1 MVKTLIS
8 SGEFMRKTILVAAIV
23 IITISLII
31 SLVPK
36 YKAVEINAKE
46 SIVESDEDIYVTDAT
61 YPIHGDVTFRQKGNI
76 TVSNGVLD
84 IRNGATLQFIQANY
98 EKDRHFMTLNNN
110 SKLIMENNAMLTVT
124 PKQLDPWLK
133 FDLTI
138 NNSEL
143 YIKDSKIAFPGWIT
157 ITNSTVVIIN
167 STITN
172 VEEIPTVLD
181 RYDNDDCPLLY
192 FENSNVTIINS
203 RIEHYYECTLPEQVF
218 VSSPS
223 NFTFLPEVNNTFQF
237 IPSNVVMKTDRL
249 TAVIFEITYKA
260 NESYSGTNFV
270 QWTTDGI
277 WHNTTIQ
284 PRNVTETKTH
294 DLFSE
299 GIDNIDDLEKLCVRF
314 ENDGNVNVTFDSVRV
329 VFSYENDIHL
339 VNSKLYAIDTYMDI
353 DFLRRDVDP
362 RDGVTVP
369 TSPSTYF
376 IDADMQHNAL
386 RVCEKS
392 EAYLYNVTVDS
403 SETGGIPETGNPPFI
418 SDDSSTIILYRWL
431 DIRTTDF
438 PGTFLD
444 GVRVEV
450 NLTETPSN
458 IVLNYLG
465 KPINKTEN
473 GKVIVP
479 VPTDVMLPKNWPNSK
494 FIGNYKVECYYSNY
508 FVSSNMSFVQFPYI
522 DKEYNTEL
530 VTVVFTK
537 LIPEFTV
544 NMDVSNSV
552 MQNEVVQVNA
562 TIYNIGTTNAY
573 NVPVIFYDNGKEFA
587 NKNVDVIMEGSKF
600 VSVNWSAVS
609 TTPSEVHNISVVVNP
624 LDVIDVIPETNYENN
639 EAYGLVT
646 VYSRPELSVE
656 NILFS
661 NPFAV
666 EGDEITI
673 SASIFN
679 SGETDAKDAVIKFY
693 KDGMLFN
700 SSNISVAAEDSL
712 FVNISFNTSG
722 EGGNVL
728 ITVKI
733 TNSTPEESNV
743 LNNEKSES
751 IFVYAEHSMVLDSD
765 KVLPPSF
772 TWTGYIIV
780 KNGGCL
786 TLSNATLTMKEN
798 TEKQCEIIVLN
809 NGKLIVQNSVITS
822 DANLKLYLYG
832 NSVLTVI
839 NSTMILD
846 VVGSGESEISIQ
858 NSVINGTVDVGCK
871 MFSAAEFNLNGYLK
885 LNATIAN
892 IENSVINA
900 TDISIGASKLY
911 VNNTNL
917 TSPLTFSMGNAY
929 LINVTVPMITSIDA
943 TVYRSWWLTV
953 DVTDSA
959 GSVLCN
965 ATIKVYSTQTAPFEL
980 VVSSLTDENG
990 TSVIALPTDT
1000 NYLVK
1005 IVYENCTRQIYEYI
1019 ENNTKIAAVLPEVIV
1034 KPSSMLI
1041 KIDDIPEVK
1050 AGETTNI
1057 SGTIKYNIEN
1067 IPIENVTV
1075 TLTLN
1080 GIPYDVK
1087 VESSG
1092 DYSVEITAPNKG
1104 GTYIVKITVVD
1115 HAYNLSS
1122 AEKET
1127 QLTVEGKPVPPPDYT
1142 SLIIG
1147 IVVAIVIIVIV
1158 SVICFKKRGKIKPY
1172 LLILKAKIKKEEFIE
1187 CGECGKK
1194 IPETFK
1200 KCPYCDAEFEEE
1212 LVKCSECSAF
1222 IPSSAEKCPKCGAL
1236 FEE

>member
-1 MVKTLIS
+1 MK
-8 SGEFMRKTILVAAIV
+8 KTILVAALV
-23 IITISLII
+23 IIALSLII
-31 SLVPK
+31 SLAPK

-46 SIVESDEDIYVTDAT
+46 SIVESDEDIYVTDTT
-61 YPIHGDVTFRQKGNI
+61 YPIHGNVTFRQKGNI

-110 SKLIMENNAMLTVT
+110 SKLIMENNATLTVT

-133 FDLTI
+133 FSLTI
-138 NNSEL
+138 DNSEL

-157 ITNSTVVIIN
+157 ITNSNVTIIN

-172 VEEIPTVLD
+172 VEEIPTVLERD
-181 RYDNDDCPLLY
+181 DNDDCPLLY

-218 VSSPS
+218 VSRPS
-223 NFTFLPEVNNTFQF
+223 NFTFLPGVINTFQF
-237 IPSNVVMKTDRL
+237 IPSDVAMKTDRL
-249 TAVIFEITYKA
+249 TAVVLEITYEA
-260 NESYSGTNFV
+260 NDSYDGKNFV
-270 QWTTDGI
+270 QYSKDGLYQ
-277 WHNTTIQ
+277 NTPIQ
-284 PRNVTETKTH
+284 PQNKTDTKIF

-299 GIDNIDDLEKLCVRF
+299 GIDNIKDLEKLWVIF

-362 RDGVTVP
+362 RDGVPVP

-386 RVCEKS
+386 RACEKS
-392 EAYLYNVTVDS
+392 EVYLYNVTVDS

-458 IVLNYLG
+458 IVLDYLG

-494 FIGNYKVECYYSNY
+494 FVGNYKVECYYSNY

-562 TIYNIGTTNAY
+562 TIYNTGTTNAY
-573 NVPVIFYDNGKEFA
+573 NVPVIFYDNGEEFGKRNA
-587 NKNVDVIMEGSKF
+587 DVVVGGSKF
-600 VSVNWSAVS
+600 VSVSWTAVS

-624 LDVIDVIPETNYENN
+624 LDVIAVIPETNYENN

-693 KDGMLFN
+693 KDGILFN

-772 TWTGYIIV
+772 TWRGYIIV

-786 TLSNATLTMKEN
+786 TLSNATLIMKEN

-839 NSTMILD
+839 NSTMMLD
-846 VVGSGESEISIQ
+846 IIGIGESEISIQ
-858 NSVINGTVDVGCK
+858 NSVINGTVDLTCK
-871 MFSAAEFNLNGYLK
+871 LFNATGFNLNGDLK
-885 LNATIAN
+885 LNATTVN
-892 IENSVINA
+892 IENSFINA
-900 TDISIGASKLY
+900 TDISIGASVLY
-911 VNNTNL
+911 ANNTNL
-917 TSPLTFSMGNAY
+917 TSPLTFTMGNAY
-929 LINVTVPMITSIDA
+929 LINVTVPQIISIDA
-943 TVYRSWWLTV
+943 TIHRSWWLTV
-953 DVTDSA
+953 EVADLAD
-959 GSVLCN
+959 SVLHN
-965 ATIKVYSTQTAPFEL
+965 ATVNVYSTQTEPFEL
-980 VVSSLTDENG
+980 VASSLTDENG
-990 TSVIALPTDT
+990 TVVTALPTDT
-1000 NYLVK
+1000 NYLVN
-1005 IVYENCTRQIYEYI
+1005 VTYENCTSQIYEYI
-1019 ENNTKIAAVLPEVIV
+1019 ENNTKIRVILPEIMI
-1034 KPSSMLI
+1034 KPSSLLVSI
-1041 KIDDIPEVK
+1041 NPIQEVK

-1057 SGTIKYNIEN
+1057 SGTIKYNLEN
-1067 IPIENVTV
+1067 IPVENVTA

-1080 GIPYDVK
+1080 GENYPVDVG
-1087 VESSG
+1087 SDG
-1092 DYSVEITAPNKG
+1092 TYSKEITAPNKG
-1104 GTYIVKITVVD
+1104 GTYPVKITVVD
-1115 HAYNLSS
+1115 HAYNLST
-1122 AEKET
+1122 ADET
-1127 QLTVEGKPVPPPDYT
+1127 AQLTVSGKPVPPPDYT

-1147 IVVAIVIIVIV
+1147 IVAAIVIIVV
-1158 SVICFKKRGKIKPY
+1158 VGVIFFKKREKIKPY

-1200 KCPYCDAEFEEE
+1200 KCPYCGAEFEEE
-1212 LVKCSECSAF
+1212 LVKCSECGAF
-1222 IPSSAEKCPKCGAL
+1222 IPASANKCPKCGAM

>member
-1 MVKTLIS
+1 MVKSLIS
-8 SGEFMRKTILVAAIV
+8 PGEFMRKTILVAALV
-23 IITISLII
+23 IIVLSLII
-31 SLVPK
+31 SLAPK

-61 YPIHGDVTFRQKGNI
+61 YPIHGDVTFRQKGNV

-133 FDLTI
+133 FGLTI

-157 ITNSTVVIIN
+157 ITNSNVTIIN
-167 STITN
+167 STITK
-172 VEEIPTVLD
+172 VEEIPTVLERD
-181 RYDNDDCPLLY
+181 DNDDCPLLY

-223 NFTFLPEVNNTFQF
+223 NFTFLPGVNKTFQF
-237 IPSNVVMKTDRL
+237 IPSDIEIKTDRL
-249 TAVIFEITYKA
+249 SAVILEITYEA
-260 NESYSGTNFV
+260 NESYDGKNFV
-270 QWTTDGI
+270 QYLSKDGLYY
-277 WHNTTIQ
+277 NTSIQ
-284 PRNVTETKTH
+284 PQNKTDTKIF

-299 GIDNIDDLEKLCVRF
+299 GINNIKDLEKLCVRF

-329 VFSYENDIHL
+329 VFSYENDITL

-353 DFLRRDVDP
+353 DFRRGDVDP
-362 RDGVTVP
+362 RDDVTVP

-386 RVCEKS
+386 RVCENS
-392 EAYLYNVTVDS
+392 EAHLYNVTVDS
-403 SETGGIPETGNPPFI
+403 SETGGIPEIGNPPFI

-438 PGTFLD
+438 PGTSLD

-458 IVLNYLG
+458 IVLDYLG

-473 GKVIVP
+473 GKVIIP

-494 FIGNYKVECYYSNY
+494 FIGNYKIECYYSNY
-508 FVSSNMSFVQFPYI
+508 SVSSSMSFVQFPCI
-522 DKEYNTEL
+522 DEEYNTEL

-562 TIYNIGTTNAY
+562 TIYNTGTTNAY
-573 NVPVIFYDNGKEFA
+573 NVPVIFYDNGEEFGKRNA
-587 NKNVDVIMEGSKF
+587 GVVMGDSTF
-600 VSVNWSAVS
+600 VSVNWTAVS

-624 LDVIDVIPETNYENN
+624 SDAIDVIPEINYENN
-639 EAYGLVT
+639 EAYKLVT
-646 VYSRPELSVE
+646 VYSRPDLSVE
-656 NILFS
+656 SISFLR
-661 NPFAV
+661 PFAV

-679 SGETDAKDAVIKFY
+679 SGETDANAEIEFY
-693 KDGMLFN
+693 KAGMLFN
-700 SSNISVAAEDSL
+700 SSDVSVAAEDSS
-712 FVNISFNTSG
+712 FVNISFNTAG

-743 LNNEKSES
+743 LNNEKSET
-751 IFVYAEHSMVLDSD
+751 IFVYAEHSMVIDSD

-772 TWTGYIIV
+772 TWKGYIIV
-780 KNGGCL
+780 KDNGSL

-809 NGKLIVQNSVITS
+809 NGELIVQNSAITS
-822 DANLKLYLYG
+822 NANLKLYLYD

-839 NSTMILD
+839 NSTMMLD
-846 VVGSGESEISIQ
+846 LVGSGESEISIQ
-858 NSVINGTVDVGCK
+858 NSVINGTVNVSCE
-871 MFSAAEFNLNGYLK
+871 MFSAAEFNLNGDLK
-885 LNATIAN
+885 LNTIIAN
-892 IENSVINA
+892 IENSFINA
-900 TDISIGASKLY
+900 TNINISALY
-911 VNNTNL
+911 LWANNTNL

-929 LINVTVPMITSIDA
+929 LTNVTVMQITSIDA
-943 TVYRSWWLTV
+943 TIYRSWWVTV
-953 DVTDSA
+953 EVTDLA
-959 GSVLCN
+959 GSALHN
-965 ATIKVYSTQTAPFEL
+965 ATVTVYSTQTEPFKL
-980 VVSSLTDENG
+980 VASSLTDENG
-990 TSVIALPTDT
+990 TAVIALLTDT
-1000 NYLVK
+1000 NYL
-1005 IVYENCTRQIYEYI
+1005 INAAYENRTHCIYKYI
-1019 ENNTKIAAVLPEVIV
+1019 ENNTRITAMLHEVIV
-1034 KPSSMLI
+1034 KPSSLVI
-1041 KIDDIPEVK
+1041 TITPIPEVK
-1050 AGETTNI
+1050 AGEVFIVT
-1057 SGTIKYNIEN
+1057 GTINYNIKT
-1067 IPIENVTV
+1067 ISIENVTATITV
-1075 TLTLN
+1075 N
-1080 GIPYDVK
+1080 VK
-1087 VESSG
+1087 P
-1092 DYSVEITAPNKG
+1092 YSVDVNPDGTYSKEITAPNKG
-1104 GTYIVKITVVD
+1104 GTYPVKITVVD
-1115 HAYNLSS
+1115 YAYNLS
-1122 AEKET
+1122 AEET
-1127 QLTVEGKPVPPPDYT
+1127 AQLIVKGKPAPPPDYT
-1142 SLIIG
+1142 PLIVGTVIAVVIIIIIG
-1147 IVVAIVIIVIV
+1147 VIF
-1158 SVICFKKRGKIKPY
+1158 FKKREKIKPY

-1194 IPETFK
+1194 IPGTFK
-1200 KCPYCDAEFEEE
+1200 KCPYCGAEFEEE

-1222 IPSSAEKCPKCGAL
+1222 IPASANKCPKCGAM